1 MPKLFSVKFGLLELE
16 GMLVRC
22 EELEVSGE
30 KADFPKSQNLFVQNK
45 DQQHCGKRTLTVK
58 SGDRVPSLPLPLTV

>member
-1 MPKLFSVKFGLLELE
+1 MPKLFSVKLGLLELE

-30 KADFPKSQNLFVQNK
+30 KADFPKSQSLFVQNK
-45 DQQHCGKRTLTVK
+45 D
-58 SGDRVPSLPLPLTV
+58 